1 MKPGNFN
8 WFIHVMLFFH
18 TQTVLAKQKAKKEK
32 KENAAQNSDDEE
44 SDEEGAD

>member
-32 KENAAQNSDDEE
+32 KENAAQNSDNEE
-44 SDEEGAD
+44 SDEEEAD